1 MATSLSAKQQKE
13 LRQEKLIQEEIDFA
27 LKEIGRELYAFN
39 DSKSLQVY
47 LKEKFGDATTREMVR
62 VLTNEV
68 KDELCSNE
76 QKLADVYEVLQDTKT
91 AFSLLIP
98 EPVTLAWNTDQ
109 LPERLS
115 PKEKD
120 FIVGTYNE
128 LMGTKI

>member
-1 MATSLSAKQQKE
+1 MATSLSAKQQKQLLAQTLIE
-13 LRQEKLIQEEIDFA
+13 EAIQEEIENID
-27 LKEIGRELYAFN
+27 RELYAFS
-39 DSKSLQVY
+39 DAVGLKQY
-47 LKEKFGDATTREMVR
+47 LKEKFSEQTMKEMVK
-62 VLTNEV
+62 VLTDEV

-76 QKLADVYEVLQDTKT
+76 QKLADVYEVLRDTKT

-128 LMGTKI
+128 FMGTKI

>member
-1 MATSLSAKQQKE
+1 MATQLSMKQQKE
-13 LRQEKLIQEEIDFA
+13 LRQEKLIQGEIDFA
-27 LKEIGRELYAFN
+27 LKEISRELYAFN

-47 LKEKFGDATTREMVR
+47 LKEKFGDAATREMVR
-62 VLTNEV
+62 VLTDEV
-68 KDELCSNE
+68 KDELCSNK

-120 FIVGTYNE
+120 FIAGTYNE